1 MAGLQNGLQLR
12 LHVKLNGVL
21 QRGEEAWTEAGK
33 RPRMQGPEAA
43 QVEADKRGVWRQR
56 WKEIGTT
63 GQVDNREE
71 RRAKMIEE
79 EKKLSI
85 LLYEQSHQILKIDEV
100 AINTSLSTETP
111 LITQSTTLL
120 KFRIWE
126 LNKKKLRRYR
136 DS

>member
-1 MAGLQNGLQLR
+1 M
-12 LHVKLNGVL
+12 KLNGVL
-21 QRGEEAWTEAGK
+21 QRGEEVRTEAGK
-33 RPRMQGPEAA
+33 RLRMQGPEAA
-43 QVEADKRGVWRQR
+43 RVEADKRGVGRQR

-63 GQVDNREE
+63 RQVDDREE
-71 RRAKMIEE
+71 RRAKVIEE

-126 LNKKKLRRYR
+126 LNKKN
-136 DS
+136 